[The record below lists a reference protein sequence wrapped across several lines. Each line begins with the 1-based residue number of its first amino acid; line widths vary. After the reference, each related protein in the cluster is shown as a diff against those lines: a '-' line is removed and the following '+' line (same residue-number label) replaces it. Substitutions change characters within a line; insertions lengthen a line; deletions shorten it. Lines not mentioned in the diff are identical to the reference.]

1 MSNSEEL
8 AIKVFGTTFSVAI
21 LFIIF
26 MMFGFKNTE
35 KYLEKSPMYKIDY
48 IDNNGKI
55 KYTRYSS
62 NVQYNRGNLNYID
75 FYTKNKVIPKET
87 TEVSKI
93 R

>member
-1 MSNSEEL
+1 MSNSKEL

-35 KYLEKSPMYKIDY
+35 KSPMYKIDH

-62 NVQYNRGNLNYID
+62 NVQYNRGNLNYVD
-75 FYTKNKVIPKET
+75 FYSKNKVVPKET

-93 R
+93 K